1 MGGTVSWTRGEG
13 PLAPFAG
20 GFWQEL
26 LGQGRTPGAARHHLV
41 LMGQLDRWLAGE
53 GMGAGELTLAEAGRF
68 LDFRRSR
75 GLRRVPSLATLA
87 PLFEYLRGR
96 HVLPAEQPAVPDGR
110 DELLARYRRHLVGD
124 RGLASAT
131 VGRYERFARRFLALR
146 ASRTG
151 GETGAE
157 GLTSGEIGGYLLEA
171 GSRLGT
177 VDSVKR
183 EAADLRALLRF
194 FFLDGVTGIDLGAAM
209 PPVAGWRGARL
220 PASLGR
226 PEVELLL
233 GACDRTARGWRRD
246 RAILALLGRLGLR
259 CGEVAGLRLA
269 DVNWRAGEIVVRGKR
284 RQDRLPLPAEVGE
297 ALAAYLTGGRPECR
311 CRQVFVTVNAPFRA
325 LAPCSVTAVV
335 YRACDRAGLARAGG
349 HRLRHALATEML
361 RQGGNLTEI
370 AQVLRHSDLA
380 TTSGYAKV
388 DRAALR
394 AVAAAWPGDGR

>member
-1 MGGTVSWTRGEG
+1 MGGTVSWTVGEG
-13 PLAPFAG
+13 PLVVFAA

-41 LMGQLDRWLAGE
+41 LMGQLNRWLADE
-53 GMGAGELTLAEAGRF
+53 GLGAGELTPAVAGRF
-68 LDFRRSR
+68 LDFRHGS
-75 GLRRVPSLATLA
+75 GLRRVSLATLA
-87 PLFEYLRGR
+87 PLFGYLRGQ
-96 HVLPAEQPAVPDGR
+96 HVLPAEHPAVPDSR
-110 DELLARYRRHLVGD
+110 DELVARYRRHLAGD
-124 RGLASAT
+124 RGLAVT
-131 VGRYERFARRFLALR
+131 TIGRYERFAWRFLAGR
-146 ASRTG
+146 APRTG

-157 GLTSGEIGGYLLEA
+157 GLAAAEVGGYLLEA
-171 GSRLGT
+171 ASRLGT

-194 FFLDGVTGIDLGAAM
+194 LFLDGVTGTDLGAAM
-209 PPVAGWRGARL
+209 PPVAGWRGTRL
-220 PASLGR
+220 PAAVGR

-233 GACDRTARGWRRD
+233 DAGDRTARGWRRD

-259 CGEVAGLRLA
+259 CGEVAGLQLA
-269 DVNWRAGEIVVRGKR
+269 DVDWRAGEIVVRAKR
-284 RQDRLPLPAEVGE
+284 RQDRLPLPAEAGE
-297 ALAAYLTGGRPECR
+297 ALAAYLASSRPACR
-311 CRQVFVTVNAPFRA
+311 CRHVFVTVNAPHRP
-325 LAPCSVTAVV
+325 LEPGSVTAVV

-361 RQGGNLTEI
+361 RQGGNLAEI

-394 AVAAAWPGDGR
+394 AVAAAWPEAGR

>member
-1 MGGTVSWTRGEG
+1 MGGTVSWTQGEG
-13 PLAPFAG
+13 PLVRFAG

-41 LMGQLDRWLAGE
+41 LMGQLNRWLAGE
-53 GMGAGELTLAEAGRF
+53 GLEAGQLTSAVAGRF
-68 LDFRRSR
+68 LDSRRSA
-75 GLRRVPSLATLA
+75 GLRQVPSLATLA
-87 PLFEYLRGR
+87 PLFGYLRGQR
-96 HVLPAEQPAVPDGR
+96 VLPLEQPAVPGSG
-110 DELLARYRRHLVGD
+110 DELLARYRRHLAGD
-124 RGLASAT
+124 RGLAATT
-131 VGRYERFARRFLALR
+131 VGRYERFARRFLAGR

-157 GLTSGEIGGYLLEA
+157 DLTAGEVCGYLLGA
-171 GSRLGT
+171 ASRLGT

-194 FFLDGVTGIDLGAAM
+194 LFLDGMAEVDLGAAM
-209 PPVAGWRGARL
+209 PPVAGWRGSRL
-220 PASLGR
+220 PAAPGK

-259 CGEVAGLRLA
+259 CGEVAGLQLA
-269 DVNWRAGEIVVRGKR
+269 DVDWRAGEIVVRAKR

-297 ALAAYLTGGRPECR
+297 ALADYLTAGRPACR
-311 CRQVFVTVNAPFRA
+311 CRHVFVTVNAPFRA
-325 LAPCSVTAVV
+325 LEPCSVTAVV

-361 RQGGNLTEI
+361 RRGGDLTEI
-370 AQVLRHSDLA
+370 AQVLRQSDLG

-394 AVAAAWPGDGR
+394 TVARAWPGTAR